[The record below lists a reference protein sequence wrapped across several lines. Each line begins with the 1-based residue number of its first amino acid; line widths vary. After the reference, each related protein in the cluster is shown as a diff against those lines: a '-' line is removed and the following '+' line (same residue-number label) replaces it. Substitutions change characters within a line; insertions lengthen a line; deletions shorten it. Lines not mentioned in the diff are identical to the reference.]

1 MDGGAESDTGKW
13 KHFIKALFVS
23 RRVHSCCDSEPSAVY
38 RAGTAVFSGGMGLYY
53 VFGMNRI
60 YLEQEKS
67 SRYRLQNTV
76 CQRIT
81 EQYQQSERLRH
92 DMKNHIVALSAL
104 FQNKEWEKMGDY
116 LKKMGDSGMDAGGDL
131 TGNKAVDAL
140 LYQKRKK

>member
-1 MDGGAESDTGKW
+1 M
-13 KHFIKALFVS
+13 
-23 RRVHSCCDSEPSAVY
+23 
-38 RAGTAVFSGGMGLYY
+38 YY

-76 CQRIT
+76 WQRIT

-140 LYQKRKK
+140 LYQKRKKQILIGNVMCRCQKEDISVNLTCAYCLETYWTMQGIWI